1 MRTCV
6 EGRHGLSAV
15 SSWLPSLPGCCSTGC
30 RKARQAQAQPRFNLS
45 SLHEV
50 LRGHQLE
57 TYLLSRRHRAHSL
70 FICICWQGGLG
81 APSSIYPLI
90 YTFIYLFTCSLFIY
104 LIIYLFVFMFIIYIY
119 IYIYVCMYVC
129 ICICI
134 YIYIC
139 ICIYMCVC
147 IYMDIYIYICV
158 YIIYIYIYACVC
170 VCVFV
175 CVRYI

>member
-1 MRTCV
+1 MWKAV
-6 EGRHGLSAV
+6 VGLSAV

-104 LIIYLFVFMFIIYIY
+104 LIIYLFVFMFNYIYIY
-119 IYIYVCMYVC
+119 VCICIYIYVCMYMYVY
-129 ICICI
+129 I
-134 YIYIC
+134 YIYVY
-139 ICIYMCVC
+139 IYVC
-147 IYMDIYIYICV
+147 IYMDIYI
-158 YIIYIYIYACVC
+158 IYIYACVC
-170 VCVFV
+170 ACLCVCAIFKKK
-175 CVRYI
+175 YL